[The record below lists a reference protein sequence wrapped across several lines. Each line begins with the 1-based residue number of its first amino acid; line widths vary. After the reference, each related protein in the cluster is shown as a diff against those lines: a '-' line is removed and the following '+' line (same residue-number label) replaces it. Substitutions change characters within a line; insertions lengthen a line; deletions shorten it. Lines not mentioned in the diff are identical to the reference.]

1 METALALFDF
11 DGTMIPGDSIVPF
24 MLFAFRRGDM
34 GLLALLRAC
43 GKGLQFKLGLKSGG
57 DMKRAALSFYR
68 GLSCDGRQALDRAFA
83 EKIEKKVYPKA
94 RAALSMH
101 KKAGRTVVLVSAST
115 ENYMQYVAKAL
126 GVDGLLCTPVDE
138 NGLVGENCHGE
149 EKVKRIR
156 RWAEENQL
164 AVDFAASY
172 AYGDSRGDLPMLRL
186 CGHGTLVNAG
196 AALKKM
202 APDLM
207 TEDW

>member
-1 METALALFDF
+1 MEKALALFDF

-34 GLLALLRAC
+34 GLFALLRAC

-57 DMKRAALSFYR
+57 DMKREALAFYQ
-68 GLSCDGRQALDRAFA
+68 GLSCQRRQALDKAFA

-101 KKAGRTVVLVSAST
+101 KKAGRMVVLVSAST
-115 ENYMQYVAKAL
+115 ENYMRYVAEML
-126 GVDGLLCTPVDE
+126 GADGLLCTPVDE
-138 NGLVGENCHGE
+138 SGRVGENCHGE
-149 EKVKRIR
+149 EKVRRIR
-156 RWAEENQL
+156 RWMDAEKL
-164 AVDFAASY
+164 PVDLQASY

-196 AALKKM
+196 AALKKA

-207 TEDW
+207 TEKW